1 MLSTVSGPLL
11 LAFLLGWLV
20 VVSTGEQCLPY
31 AIPPAERRSLQSDT
45 GTFPLGLWVNGNSH
59 DVGVS
64 AAFSIL
70 VEEIVGIHVFTDPR
84 RPKNVKHAFY
94 AIAGCEENATSGW
107 VCEGKESRIHVMLSA
122 YMLYNE
128 DELAAVNRM
137 RMGGIITVLGSV
149 GYSLFEGLHVS
160 QSLIAK
166 AWETQGLAL
175 EYYRSYHYNQNP
187 SAAFNK
193 ISEVNTS
200 DLVPCA
206 EWGIYSP
213 HVLDM
218 YLKLTGDLDGL
229 DVADGS
235 FRPRCHQQNWWLSP
249 TCRSNTTECIPCITC
264 VTWGYIWYVEEIMQ
278 KAAVFSIP
286 MALAGGSGCG
296 PGGSFEKL
304 PLTYD
309 MLFYSWGPDITFQ
322 SLQPVKIIFPVS
334 NQMEHEQNIFTSAR
348 AEIDQE
354 ILAHLDLQQWAP
366 EVLGLLKNLNWQ
378 ADDVSD
384 MLGHHA
390 SSMEPSDIWQAACTW
405 LQTNEATWKSWIPSR
420 NSCYAGQGMYSEAT
434 QAFVQERQA
443 ETICQ
448 PCPPG
453 TYSALVSDKIGDT
466 AECRQCEP
474 GFRQASYAAVTCDPC
489 LAGTFAS
496 QKGSTSLSF
505 YRFRHKNVFMRFQ
518 SLSTVAHRM

>member
-1 MLSTVSGPLL
+1 MNAALSSGSSRLSAWSTNVKCDRLEQSKLHRNLPIISVLSLEDGKRQAKPPMLSTVSGPLL

-107 VCEGKESRIHVMLSA
+107 VCGGKESRIHVMLSA
-122 YMLYNE
+122 YMLDNE

-137 RMGGIITVLGSV
+137 RMGGIISVLGSV

-187 SAAFNK
+187 SATFNK

-218 YLKLTGDLDGL
+218 YLKLTGLL
-229 DVADGS
+229 VMQPFVLKS
-235 FRPRCHQQNWWLSP
+235 F
-249 TCRSNTTECIPCITC
+249 
-264 VTWGYIWYVEEIMQ
+264 
-278 KAAVFSIP
+278 
-286 MALAGGSGCG
+286 LAC
-296 PGGSFEKL
+296 
-304 PLTYD
+304 
-309 MLFYSWGPDITFQ
+309 
-322 SLQPVKIIFPVS
+322 
-334 NQMEHEQNIFTSAR
+334 A
-348 AEIDQE
+348 
-354 ILAHLDLQQWAP
+354 
-366 EVLGLLKNLNWQ
+366 
-378 ADDVSD
+378 
-384 MLGHHA
+384 
-390 SSMEPSDIWQAACTW
+390 
-405 LQTNEATWKSWIPSR
+405 
-420 NSCYAGQGMYSEAT
+420 
-434 QAFVQERQA
+434 
-443 ETICQ
+443 
-448 PCPPG
+448 CPP
-453 TYSALVSDKIGDT
+453 L
-466 AECRQCEP
+466 
-474 GFRQASYAAVTCDPC
+474 
-489 LAGTFAS
+489 
-496 QKGSTSLSF
+496 
-505 YRFRHKNVFMRFQ
+505 
-518 SLSTVAHRM
+518 

>member
-1 MLSTVSGPLL
+1 
-11 LAFLLGWLV
+11 
-20 VVSTGEQCLPY
+20 
-31 AIPPAERRSLQSDT
+31 
-45 GTFPLGLWVNGNSH
+45 
-59 DVGVS
+59 
-64 AAFSIL
+64 
-70 VEEIVGIHVFTDPR
+70 
-84 RPKNVKHAFY
+84 
-94 AIAGCEENATSGW
+94 
-107 VCEGKESRIHVMLSA
+107 
-122 YMLYNE
+122 
-128 DELAAVNRM
+128 
-137 RMGGIITVLGSV
+137 
-149 GYSLFEGLHVS
+149 
-160 QSLIAK
+160 
-166 AWETQGLAL
+166 
-175 EYYRSYHYNQNP
+175 
-187 SAAFNK
+187 
-193 ISEVNTS
+193 
-200 DLVPCA
+200 
-206 EWGIYSP
+206 
-213 HVLDM
+213 
-218 YLKLTGDLDGL
+218 
-229 DVADGS
+229 
-235 FRPRCHQQNWWLSP
+235 
-249 TCRSNTTECIPCITC
+249 
-264 VTWGYIWYVEEIMQ
+264 MQ